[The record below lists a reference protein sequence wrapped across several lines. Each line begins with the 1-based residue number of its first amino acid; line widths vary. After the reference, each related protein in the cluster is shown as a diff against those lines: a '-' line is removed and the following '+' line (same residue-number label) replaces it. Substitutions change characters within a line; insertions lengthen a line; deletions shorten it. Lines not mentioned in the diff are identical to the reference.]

1 MCWWWRKV
9 RKAQISDDLRTRFER
24 FGENLLAQGLANPAI
39 GEFTGEFPALIKQ
52 NYKAALDWLTE
63 RRDIHERREDRLET
77 VEIAILIFVILGV
90 IVESGLG
97 KAIWL
102 YLLPPF

>member
-39 GEFTGEFPALIKQ
+39 GEFTGEFLQ
-52 NYKAALDWLTE
+52 
-63 RRDIHERREDRLET
+63 
-77 VEIAILIFVILGV
+77 F
-90 IVESGLG
+90 
-97 KAIWL
+97 
-102 YLLPPF
+102 